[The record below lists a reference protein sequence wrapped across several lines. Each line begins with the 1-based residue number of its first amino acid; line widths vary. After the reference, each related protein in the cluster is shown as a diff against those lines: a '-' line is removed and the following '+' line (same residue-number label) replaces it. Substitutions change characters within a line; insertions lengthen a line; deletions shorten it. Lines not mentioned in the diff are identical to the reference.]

1 MSVNLRKMSKKVR
14 FAGLTAMLFVSP
26 LAIGFPDQV
35 YGADEK
41 KLTTEDLKTPED
53 RISYGIGLDV
63 SSNLKMQ
70 EIPVDIDLFV
80 KGFKDGLAK
89 DGTPL
94 MTQEEVRKEIM
105 AFQQKKM
112 EKMAETNKINGE
124 KFLSENKEKEGV
136 VTLPSGL
143 QYKVIKQ
150 GEGATPKETD
160 KVSCHYKGTTLDG
173 TEFDSSYKRDKPATF
188 AVNQIIKGW
197 KEALQ
202 IMKVGDKWKL
212 FIPSELAYGQR
223 GAGQRIGP
231 NETLVFEI
239 ELLGIEEA
247 EKAEKVEKAEKPKK
261 AEKAEKAE

>member
-14 FAGLTAMLFVSP
+14 FAGLTAMLFISP

-35 YGADEK
+35 HGADAK
-41 KLTTEDLKTPED
+41 KLTKEDLKTQED

-80 KGFKDGLAK
+80 KGFKDGIAK

-105 AFQQKKM
+105 AFQQTKM
-112 EKMAETNKINGE
+112 EKQAEINKLKGE

-136 VTLPSGL
+136 ITLPSGL
-143 QYKVIKQ
+143 QYKVIKK

-160 KVSCHYKGTTLDG
+160 KVSCHYAGTTLDG

-231 NETLVFEI
+231 HETLIFDI
-239 ELLGIEEA
+239 ELIGI
-247 EKAEKVEKAEKPKK
+247 
-261 AEKAEKAE
+261 EKAEKAEEAKKPEKAEEAKKAE